1 MATVIDSLVV
11 QLGLDPSNFNT
22 EQKKAAADFLKTKKE
37 AERQGKEI
45 EEAGKRASEA
55 FYGRLKRESL
65 SFFAALAG
73 AAGLKEFVSQITRAD
88 AATGRLARNLGLS
101 SQTLSSWQMAAQRFG
116 GTAEGLS
123 GSFQSFSSS
132 IQELRTTGNSS
143 ILPWMFRLQS
153 LGGRQIDLNKSLD
166 ESFLDIG
173 HDIHQISKTNPQLA
187 NFLGRQLGLD
197 QGTINLLNRGDDAL
211 RKVLQDAKEF
221 APSREDVAAA
231 KERQSDWN
239 RLSQIFVKLGR
250 TILTDFTPA
259 IDAVLRL
266 LERLGQWLTQFA
278 QNNPR
283 IAEGFTVLLGLF
295 AGAKILTGIRTLLAL
310 KNALLGVA
318 AAETAVTAGATGSGL
333 AAILGSAGA
342 VGAVAAGIFL
352 GSTDSAGAGENE
364 AKRQHDLA
372 IRGRDPN
379 GRPIG
384 GGRIPHGNWWN
395 GARYAHAVE
404 RLEKEAGLSPIGAKA
419 LVARWAFVES
429 PNGPGSVNPTT
440 GAFGIAQWLG
450 YRRRKGIAGDTNFD
464 DQLTHA
470 INELNSSEGRASS
483 ALKSA
488 KTPYD
493 AARGASMYERAEGY
507 NPTTGTDNFTAGIAG
522 RLRNLRAS
530 AAARAGSS
538 NSSQTHIGQIT
549 VHTQATDA
557 SGIARDIGKSLQK
570 FPLAVNA
577 NYGPA

>member
-22 EQKKAAADFLKTKKE
+22 GQKKAAADFLKTKKE

-73 AAGLKEFVSQITRAD
+73 AVGLKEFVSQITRAD
-88 AATGRLARNLGLS
+88 AATGRLAHNLGLS

-266 LERLGQWLTQFA
+266 LARLGQWLTQFA

-295 AGAKILTGIRTLLAL
+295 AGAKILTGIRTLIGL

-318 AAETAVTAGATGSGL
+318 AAETAVTAGATGGGL
-333 AAILGSAGA
+333 AALLGKLGAIGLAGYA
-342 VGAVAAGIFL
+342 LGKTLEPTAAG
-352 GSTDSAGAGENE
+352 GGEDE
-364 AKRQHDLA
+364 AARQ
-372 IRGRDPN
+372 RGMAARGLDPN
-379 GRPIG
+379 GKPLG
-384 GGRIPHGNWWN
+384 AKGHWWN
-395 GARYAHAVE
+395 GSRYAHAVE
-404 RLEKEAGLSPIGAKA
+404 RLEKEAGLSPLGAKA

-429 PNGPGSVNPTT
+429 PNGPSSVNSSS

-450 YRRRKGIAGDTNFD
+450 NRKNGVAGDTNFD

-470 INELNSSEGRASS
+470 IHELKSTESAAGS
-483 ALKSA
+483 ALRSA
-488 KTPYD
+488 STPEA

-507 NPTTGTDNFTAGIAG
+507 NPATGRDNFTAGIAG

-530 AAARAGSS
+530 AASRSGTS